1 MKNGESPTI
10 VVVDDDEVIRYSLQK
25 KLSRLGY
32 NIISLSKAED
42 ALFLLKSSERNL
54 DLIITDIKLRK
65 MDGIELLRHINASD
79 NPVPTLI
86 ITGQGNIEDAIK
98 ALRYGAI
105 DFIRKPFDINEV
117 ASIVRNILRRKQQ
130 HSLENKLG
138 QYLIY
143 DQKTL
148 VIPVDET
155 IAETVAYELTKHLPY
170 AKFCNHTTAENISMA
185 LLEALSNAMY
195 HGNLE
200 IPSEVREEQGM
211 KGFNDEIQK
220 RLQDPKFNQRKV
232 TIQYHYTGEYV
243 EYIIEDEGK
252 GFDFTNVADP
262 RDPENFLKNS
272 GRGLFIIQV
281 HMDEVA
287 WDKGGRQIR
296 MRKYRTIQ

>member
-1 MKNGESPTI
+1 MKNGQAPTV

-42 ALFLLKSSERNL
+42 ALFLLKNDEREI

-65 MDGIELLRHINASD
+65 MDGIELLRHVNVSE

-98 ALRYGAI
+98 ALRYGAL
-105 DFIRKPFDINEV
+105 DFIRKPFDMNEV
-117 ASIVRNILRRKQQ
+117 ASVVRNILRRRQQ
-130 HSLENKLG
+130 HSLENTLG
-138 QYLIY
+138 QYIV
-143 DQKTL
+143 DDHRTL
-148 VIPVDET
+148 VIPIDET
-155 IAETVAYELTKHLPY
+155 IADLVAYELTKHLSY
-170 AKFCNHTTAENISMA
+170 AKFCNRSTAENISMA

-200 IPSEVREEQGM
+200 IPSEVREEQGV
-211 KGFNDEIQK
+211 KGFHDEIQK
-220 RLQDPKFNQRKV
+220 RLQDSQYNQRKV
-232 TIQYHYTGEYV
+232 TIRYNYTGGYA
-243 EYIIEDEGK
+243 EYIVEDEGK
-252 GFDFTNVADP
+252 GFDYKNVADP

-281 HMDEVA
+281 HMDEVE
-287 WDKGGRQIR
+287 WDNGGRRIR
-296 MRKYRTIQ
+296 MRKYKTL